1 MLKAA
6 YHDGLAA
13 LCRRRLGL
21 SKSEKTFSAFRFS
34 GFGSKQ
40 LSLCNPRRVRTAKVR
55 SQNGTEQKVL
65 RKRRKCWK
73 KRKAVMNRQCIVLS
87 MKICQEPTV
96 LGNGMLAEKKIR
108 ANTQRVA
115 WRAAADR
122 QKLPSRLSPES
133 SKPRRG
139 SRSRTCRLVAALRAS
154 RSCWLASVID
164 TRYQPKTIQK
174 RKKLAWAL
182 LPRATEGD

>member
-6 YHDGLAA
+6 YHDGQAA

-34 GFGSKQ
+34 GFRSKQ

-87 MKICQEPTV
+87 MKICQKPTV
-96 LGNGMLAEKKIR
+96 LGNGMLAEKK
-108 ANTQRVA
+108 NSGQH
-115 WRAAADR
+115 AACR
-122 QKLPSRLSPES
+122 LEGSRGQTEASLSPLARELEASTRQQES
-133 SKPRRG
+133 HMPAG
-139 SRSRTCRLVAALRAS
+139 RSAESQSLMLVS
-154 RSCWLASVID
+154 
-164 TRYQPKTIQK
+164 
-174 RKKLAWAL
+174 
-182 LPRATEGD
+182 